1 MMSSRTLHVIIVSL
15 LMLWSS
21 VGAAQTSVPTKPHED
36 ALSPQAVAAR
46 KAEVQ
51 KELKNLQES
60 KLPEDQFQRF
70 QAEKKLTAAKDALG
84 ALLTALTGL
93 EKARQRRS
101 SFLKSVEDLP
111 RRLGE
116 LQAERRKLETRG
128 PRLFPKVTMAMR
140 DEHATKQ
147 QAAQAEADKL
157 TSQASADSA
166 RLLSIPKEREQR
178 SVKIKQLQNDLLEA
192 RSKATGTQGEKATVS
207 TVELIAVQLEQE
219 RAEIAALEAER
230 AWLSKRAPLRNALL
244 SIAKLHL
251 QQVQQDLETIQQ
263 ALAGAIE
270 EQQESLETKA
280 ARLEKALADAE
291 VPVEILRLRIELE
304 TVAIRQTTAGYQEQI
319 NRIDESIGVQQAE
332 NTRVKRAIDRIES
345 WVQRQASG
353 EPMAQ
358 RLILAFEHVNRY
370 RNTYRSVPPKALESQ
385 LPRLTKSLFALE
397 DRLYEFDRRAEN
409 RVAEVTASLSTDTS
423 QRSATNV
430 TVIRSA
436 LEEQQTALNK
446 QQGALTALMQAINK
460 IMALHREHRRLVDY
474 GYGLMS
480 DQMLWLRTDRRL
492 GWVTMQEAGA
502 GFRDFASRLNDFVWA
517 DLSRLWTRLA
527 GTPSLW
533 VFALVVFLLLPWLAY
548 WVTMRLGRLIVSSV
562 GALAEREESPGVLAV
577 LLIAC
582 CSAVWPATI
591 AFVAWSRGLFLPE
604 NFDQSAMALA
614 LVSSLYTGALV
625 LWLGLFGRALF
636 QPQGWGQHFWRLTPR
651 LCRFLLNVVTVW
663 SLAALV
669 LLVPNNAFLAFTKGL
684 GAGASGPI
692 LELAR
697 LLFISFLVVNLVL
710 IWLVGQRS
718 GPLMDLVLRRS
729 REQQGFL
736 WNSWPLIHLGL
747 LGIVAS
753 VIALNALGYRYTE
766 GIILQHGL
774 ELLSV
779 LTILRIF
786 LVVVVLHL
794 VDKGVKLAFRVGTRY
809 RQQDAASE
817 EDVARSS
824 RVLRYVVRVVLDATA
839 LVFILQLW
847 GVPFGEMLTSPLGA
861 AIVGRVLVIGIT
873 IGVAIVLIR
882 LSNTLTDQLLRPKTT
897 TQGLTREAGR
907 KLRTLTPLVQTILKL
922 SVIVV
927 AILIILEQIGVS
939 TGPILASIG
948 ILGLAVGFASQSLIK
963 DVINGLFIL
972 FEDSISVGDIATLH
986 GIGGQVEKI
995 TLRAVTLRGL
1005 DGTVHV
1011 IPNSAIDVASNMT
1024 KGFSRYVLDV
1034 RVSLT
1039 EDVDKVMDVLRKVDE
1054 EMRGDPEFGKDMLF
1068 PIELWGLERFEDTG
1082 LIIRAR
1088 LNTKPIEQWRIG
1100 REFNRRMK
1108 QAFEAEGIQMAVT
1121 HRMLFLSTPP
1131 NRQDSQSTVME
1142 DYPPSMGKREPGAE
1156 RGKT

>member
-1 MMSSRTLHVIIVSL
+1 MIVSSL
-15 LMLWSS
+15 LLWSS
-21 VGAAQTSVPTKPHED
+21 VGAAQTSTPTKPLED

-51 KELKNLQES
+51 KELKTLQES
-60 KLPEDQFQRF
+60 KLPADQFQRF
-70 QAEKKLTAAKDALG
+70 QAEKKLTAAKAVLGTLLKALM
-84 ALLTALTGL
+84 GL

-101 SFLKSVEDLP
+101 SLLKSVENLP
-111 RRLGE
+111 RRLKE
-116 LQAERRKLETRG
+116 LQAERRKLQTRG
-128 PRLFPKVTMAMR
+128 PRHFPKVTMAMR
-140 DEHATKQ
+140 DDHATKQ
-147 QAAQAEADKL
+147 QAAQAEVDKL
-157 TSQASADSA
+157 TPQASADSS

-178 SVKIKQLQNDLLEA
+178 SAKITQLQNDLLEA

-230 AWLSKRAPLRNALL
+230 GWVSKRAPLRNALL
-244 SIAKLHL
+244 SIAKLRL

-270 EQQESLETKA
+270 EKQESLETKA
-280 ARLEKALADAE
+280 DRLEKALAEAE
-291 VPVEILRLRIELE
+291 ALGEILRLRIELE
-304 TVAIRQTTAGYQEQI
+304 TVAIRQTTAGYQEEL
-319 NRIDESIGVQQAE
+319 NLIDESIGVQQAE
-332 NTRVKRAIDRIES
+332 NTRVKRAIDRLES

-358 RLILAFEHVNRY
+358 RLILAFESVNRY
-370 RNTYRSVPPKALESQ
+370 RNTYRSTPPQALESQ
-385 LPRLTKSLFALE
+385 LRKLTQALFALE
-397 DRLYEFDRRAEN
+397 DRLYEFDRRAKN
-409 RVAEVTASLSTDTS
+409 RVAEVTASLPVDKS
-423 QRSATNV
+423 QRSATDV
-430 TVIRSA
+430 TAVRSA
-436 LEEQQTALNK
+436 LEDQQSALSK
-446 QQGALTALMQAINK
+446 QQGALTALLQANNK

-474 GYGLMS
+474 GYGLMR
-480 DQMLWLRTDRRL
+480 DQMLWLRTDKRF
-492 GWVTMQEAGA
+492 GWLTLQEVGT
-502 GFRDFASRLNDFVWA
+502 GFGDIVSRLNDFVWL

-548 WVTMRLGRLIVSSV
+548 WATVRLGRFIVSSV
-562 GALAEREESPGVLAV
+562 GALAEREESPGLLAV
-577 LLIAC
+577 LLIVSS
-582 CSAVWPATI
+582 SAVWPAYI

-604 NFDQSAMALA
+604 SFYQSAMALA
-614 LVSSLYTGALV
+614 LVRSLYMGALV

-636 QPQGWGQHFWRLTPR
+636 QPQGWGQHFWRLPPR

-669 LLVPNNAFLAFTKGL
+669 LLVPHYALLALTKGL

-697 LLFISFLVVNLVL
+697 LLFFSFLVLSLVL
-710 IWLVGQRS
+710 IWVVGQRS
-718 GPLMDLVLRRS
+718 GPLMDMVLRRS

-736 WNSWPLIHLGL
+736 WNSWPLIHLAL
-747 LGIVAS
+747 LGIVAT
-753 VIALNALGYRYTE
+753 VIALDALGYRYTAE
-766 GIILQHGL
+766 IILRHGL
-774 ELLSV
+774 EAISV
-779 LTILRIF
+779 LTILRF
-786 LVVVVLHL
+786 VLVVVVLHF
-794 VDKGVKLAFRVGTRY
+794 VDKVVKLTFQVGARY
-809 RQQDAASE
+809 RQRDAASE
-817 EDVARSS
+817 EEVARSS
-824 RVLRYVVRVVLDATA
+824 RVLRNVVRVVLNAAA
-839 LVFILQLW
+839 LVFLLQLW
-847 GVPFGEMLTSPLGA
+847 GVPFVELLTSPTGA
-861 AIVGRVLVIGIT
+861 TIVGRVLIIGIT
-873 IGVAIVLIR
+873 VGAAIVLIR
-882 LSNTLTDQLLRPKTT
+882 LSNTLAEQLLRPKTT
-897 TQGLTREAGR
+897 TEGITREAGR

-922 SVIVV
+922 SVIFV
-927 AILIILEQIGVS
+927 AMLIVLEQIGVS

-1011 IPNSAIDVASNMT
+1011 IPNSAIEVASNMT

-1039 EDVDKVMDVLRKVDE
+1039 EDVDKVMDIMRKVDE
-1054 EMRGDPEFGKDMLF
+1054 EMRGEPEFGKDMLF
-1068 PIELWGLERFEDTG
+1068 PIELWGVERFEESG

-1100 REFNRRMK
+1100 REFNLRMK
-1108 QAFEAEGIQMAVT
+1108 KAFEAEGIQMPVP
-1121 HRMLFLSTPP
+1121 HRMLFWSTPS
-1131 NRQDSQSTVME
+1131 NRQDNLNTTLE
-1142 DYPPSMGKREPGAE
+1142 DYAPTMENKESGAT
-1156 RGKT
+1156 RNKT

>member
-1 MMSSRTLHVIIVSL
+1 MIMSSL
-15 LMLWSS
+15 LLWSS
-21 VGAAQTSVPTKPHED
+21 VGAAQTSAPTKPLED

-51 KELKNLQES
+51 KELKALHES

-70 QAEKKLTAAKDALG
+70 QAEKELTAEKDALG
-84 ALLTALTGL
+84 ALLIVLTGL

-111 RRLGE
+111 RRLEE

-140 DEHATKQ
+140 EEHATKQ
-147 QAAQAEADKL
+147 QSAQAEVDKL

-178 SVKIKQLQNDLLEA
+178 SVKVTQLQNGLLKA
-192 RSKATGTQGEKATVS
+192 RSKATGPQGEKSFVS
-207 TVELIAVQLEQE
+207 EVELIAVQLEQE

-230 AWLSKRAPLRNALL
+230 VWLSKRAPLRSALL
-244 SIAKLHL
+244 SIAKLRL
-251 QQVQQDLETIQQ
+251 QQVQQDLENIQQ
-263 ALAGAIE
+263 AFAGAIE
-270 EQQESLETKA
+270 EKQESLETKT

-291 VPVEILRLRIELE
+291 VSGEILRLRIELR
-304 TVAIRQTTAGYQEQI
+304 TVAIRQTTAGYQEQL
-319 NRIDESIGVQQAE
+319 NRTDESIGVQQAE
-332 NTRVKRAIDRIES
+332 NTKVKRAIDRIKS

-358 RLILAFEHVNRY
+358 RLILAFERVNRY

-397 DRLYEFDRRAEN
+397 DRLYEFDRRAKN
-409 RVAEVTASLSTDTS
+409 RVAEVTASLSADTS
-423 QRSATNV
+423 RRSATDV
-430 TVIRSA
+430 TAIRSA
-436 LEEQQTALNK
+436 LDKQQTALSK

-460 IMALHREHRRLVDY
+460 IMALHREHRRLVNF
-474 GYGLMS
+474 GYSLMR

-492 GWVTMQEAGA
+492 GWLMLQDVGTGA
-502 GFRDFASRLNDFVWA
+502 RDFASRLNNFIWL
-517 DLSRLWTRLA
+517 DLSRLWTRLT

-533 VFALVVFLLLPWLAY
+533 ALALVVFLLLPWLAY
-548 WVTMRLGRLIVSSV
+548 WVTVRLGRLMVVSSV
-562 GALAEREESPGVLAV
+562 GSPSEREKSPGLLAV

-582 CSAVWPATI
+582 SSAVWPAYI

-604 NFDQSAMALA
+604 SFDQSAMALA

-669 LLVPNNAFLAFTKGL
+669 LLVPNYAFLALTKGL

-697 LLFISFLVVNLVL
+697 LLFFSFLVVNLVL
-710 IWLVGQRS
+710 MWVVGQRS
-718 GPLMDLVLRRS
+718 GPLMDLVLRKS

-736 WNSWPLIHLGL
+736 WSSWPLIHLGL

-753 VIALNALGYRYTE
+753 VIALDALGYRYTA
-766 GIILQHGL
+766 GVILQHGL
-774 ELLSV
+774 EVLSV
-779 LTILRIF
+779 LTILRFI

-794 VDKGVKLAFRVGTRY
+794 VDRVVKLAFRVGTRY
-809 RQQDAASE
+809 RQRDAASE

-824 RVLRYVVRVVLDATA
+824 RVLRNVVRVVLNAAA

-847 GVPFGEMLTSPLGA
+847 GVPFDELLASPLGA
-861 AIVGRVLVIGIT
+861 TILGRGLVIGIT

-882 LSNTLTDQLLRPKTT
+882 LGNTLADQLLRSKTT
-897 TQGLTREAGR
+897 TQDLTREAGR

-922 SVIVV
+922 SVIFV
-927 AILIILEQIGVS
+927 ATLIVLEQIGVS

-1034 RVSLT
+1034 RVALT
-1039 EDVDKVMDVLRKVDE
+1039 EDVDKVMDIMRKVDE

-1068 PIELWGLERFEDTG
+1068 PIELWGVERFEETG
-1082 LIIRAR
+1082 ILIRAR

-1108 QAFEAEGIQMAVT
+1108 QAFEAEGVQMPVPQ
-1121 HRMLFLSTPP
+1121 RMLFWSTPP
-1131 NRQDSQSTVME
+1131 NRQDNMNTALEDNAPPME
-1142 DYPPSMGKREPGAE
+1142 NKESGAA
-1156 RGKT
+1156 RTKT